1 MGLIPPEL
9 GNLTNLKKLT
19 LGNNELTG
27 PIPPELGNLT
37 NLTFLSLSSNELTG
51 PIPPELG
58 QLTQLE
64 ILEISHN
71 RLTGP
76 IPSELGQLTSL
87 LSLNLFNNELTGSI
101 PPELGQLTSLQRL
114 ILNNNKLTGSIPPEL
129 SQLTSLLSLYI
140 HRNNQLT
147 GCVPAPLAKWIE
159 DWPICSGTA
168 VFVSDCC
175 WRHIDGIWVSRRRVL
190 ENTPPGEPLGP
201 VQTQSADDAIL
212 TFSLAGPDS
221 AAFAIDDAGEI
232 TIGDSIM
239 LDFEIKKSYSIV
251 VYLSD
256 GLDHQGL
263 ADPSID
269 DTLRVTIELIN
280 VEEAGTVMLSATHP
294 VVGDSLTASLSDPD
308 GLVSYNPP
316 RWQWQQ
322 SEDLPTPAWNDIPRA
337 MSNVYTPTT
346 EDEGRLLRA
355 TATYGDG
362 HGSNKSAASDPT
374 AAVATSR
381 NTANSVAAA
390 DFDGDGAVDFADF
403 FLFADHFSPS
413 ARAKLVMLAREL
425 IGLPDSPQ
433 LQQNAPN
440 PFNSETILSYFLNT
454 PGPTHLE
461 VFALTGQKVA
471 VLHQGPQQAG
481 YHRLRWNGRD
491 DAGRPVASG
500 MYLYRLVT
508 ANGALTRKL
517 ILLR

>member
-1 MGLIPPEL
+1 M
-9 GNLTNLKKLT
+9 
-19 LGNNELTG
+19 
-27 PIPPELGNLT
+27 
-37 NLTFLSLSSNELTG
+37 SLSYNELTG

-58 QLTQLE
+58 QLPQLE
-64 ILEISHN
+64 FLEISHN

-76 IPSELGQLTSL
+76 IPSELGQLTRL
-87 LSLNLFNNELTGSI
+87 LSLNLFNNELTGPI

-129 SQLTSLLSLYI
+129 SQLTSLQSLYI

-175 WRHIDGIWVSRRRVL
+175 WRHIDGIWVSRRKVL
-190 ENTPPGEPLGP
+190 ENTPPRESLGS
-201 VQTQSADDAIL
+201 VQTQSTDDAIL
-212 TFSLAGPDS
+212 TFSLAGPDA

-232 TIGDSIM
+232 TVGDSTT
-239 LDFEIKKSYSIV
+239 LDFEAKESYSIV

-269 DTLRVTIELIN
+269 DTLRVTIDLVN
-280 VEEAGTVMLSATHP
+280 VEEAGTVTLSSTHP
-294 VVGDSLTASLSDPD
+294 VIGGSLTATLSDPD

-316 RWQWQQ
+316 RWQWQR
-322 SEDLPTPAWNDIPRA
+322 SEDLPTLAWDDIPRA
-337 MSNVYTPTT
+337 RYNVYTPTT

-362 HGSNKSAASDPT
+362 HGSNKSAESDPT

-381 NTANSVAAA
+381 SATATAA
-390 DFDGDGAVDFADF
+390 DFDGDGMTDFADF
-403 FLFADHFSPS
+403 FLFADHFGSSDARFDLDGSGMTDFADFFLFADHFDPS
-413 ARAKLVMLAREL
+413 ARAKLVVLAQAL
-425 IGLPDSPQ
+425 IGLPDNPQ

-454 PGPTHLE
+454 PGPTHLA

-471 VLHQGPQQAG
+471 VLHHGPQQAG
-481 YHRLRWNGRD
+481 YHRLRWNGHD
-491 DAGRPVASG
+491 DAGHPVASG

-508 ANGALTRKL
+508 ADGVLTRKL